1 MEHRRREQRALKAPA
16 IVAEGLAA
24 LLVLANGRFYTM
36 RFVRKLP
43 FQAQSAATTLFLL
56 NSVKH
61 VIRLVSTCCLISI

>member
-1 MEHRRREQRALKAPA
+1 MERRRREQRALKAPA

-43 FQAQSAATTLFLL
+43 FQAQSAATTLFYGIL
-56 NSVKH
+56 
-61 VIRLVSTCCLISI
+61 